1 MKIFIS
7 WSGDR
12 SKAIAELFNDW
23 LRCVIQAAK
32 PWVSSRDIDRGALWF
47 NEVSGQLS
55 DTSVGIV
62 CLTSDNK
69 TKPWILFEAGALAK
83 GLSHTRVCTFLVDL
97 KPADIEDPL
106 AQFNHSFPTQD
117 SLWLLVRTLNNLVQP
132 TPLDER
138 ILLRVFETY
147 WPQFDSEFKRILK
160 EVPAES
166 KPEKRSEQS
175 ILSEIL
181 SNTRGLGM
189 KVRELEAQLEH
200 NEARARRDAVR
211 PVTAADLARFG
222 VTLPESRSARDTAM
236 DLAKEIAM
244 KERIIRLRARGRS
257 EPADDLSPPSAARL
271 QA

>member
-1 MKIFIS
+1 MKIFLS

-12 SKAIAELFNDW
+12 SKAVAELFNDW

-69 TKPWILFEAGALAK
+69 NRPWILFEAGALAK

-97 KPADIEDPL
+97 KPADIEEPL
-106 AQFNHSFPTQD
+106 AQFNHSFPTRD

-147 WPQFDSEFKRILK
+147 WPQFETEFTKILK

-181 SNTRGLGM
+181 SNTRGLSM
-189 KVRELEAQLEH
+189 KVRELEIQLE
-200 NEARARRDAVR
+200 NKDARARRDAAR
-211 PVTAADLARFG
+211 PITAADFARLG
-222 VTLPESRSARDTAM
+222 VVLPESPSAREVVLEAAK
-236 DLAKEIAM
+236 DLVM
-244 KERIIRLRARGRS
+244 KERIAQLRARARGEFKS
-257 EPADDLSPPSAARL
+257 DLGPTGAA
-271 QA
+271 